1 MNRDLYKLRYFWLVV
16 SVVIFVDS
24 PEVFLLHMEEQTKGT
39 RNVLKNALFYNRV
52 SKAGSGTLIHI
63 LDLLSKKN
71 GFRLARAGP
80 SGRGEDIMLDYDLQ
94 VSPLQCFAFDNPGIK
109 LYAILFKASLYVTYY
124 LFI

>member
-16 SVVIFVDS
+16 SFVFFMDS

-71 GFRLARAGP
+71 GFSLALDMP
-80 SGRGEDIMLDYDLQ
+80 SGGREDIMLDYDLQ
-94 VSPLQCFAFDNPGIK
+94 VSP
-109 LYAILFKASLYVTYY
+109 
-124 LFI
+124 